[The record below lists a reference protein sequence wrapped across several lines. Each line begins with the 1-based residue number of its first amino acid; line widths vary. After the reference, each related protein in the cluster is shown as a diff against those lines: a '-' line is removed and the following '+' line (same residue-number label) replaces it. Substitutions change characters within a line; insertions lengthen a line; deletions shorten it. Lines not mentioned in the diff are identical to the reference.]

1 MVFASVH
8 RTVALHHPRG
18 GFVILISKHGHL
30 IKWIIQFYWLE
41 DVKVQ
46 HTIQYTSFIIS
57 RWSTIKCYT
66 QKIIILWVSP
76 TKLQNCE
83 TNRLKACML
92 SETQTERLLTW
103 VIGRREKVLC
113 KPGLCCGLT
122 SDCSGFTPP
131 SLLPIFA
138 RRPLFQTHQG
148 PAYIML
154 H

>member
-18 GFVILISKHGHL
+18 GFVILISTWSFDKRNYSVLLAWGCKSPTHN
-30 IKWIIQFYWLE
+30 
-41 DVKVQ
+41 
-46 HTIQYTSFIIS
+46 TYTSFIIS

-103 VIGRREKVLC
+103 VIGRREMVLC
-113 KPGLCCGLT
+113 KPGLCCGFT